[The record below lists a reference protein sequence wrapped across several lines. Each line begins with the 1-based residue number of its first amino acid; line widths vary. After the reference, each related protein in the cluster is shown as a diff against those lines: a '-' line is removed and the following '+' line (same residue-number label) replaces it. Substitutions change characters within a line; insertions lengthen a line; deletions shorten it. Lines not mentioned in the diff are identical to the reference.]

1 MNKHYLFIALRICI
15 VIAGTI
21 AGIFAIY
28 FVGKLVIPFI
38 IGFLIALFLNPLV
51 EFLQK
56 HTKMHRSFAVIV
68 SILIVTGIISAI
80 ITLLVNE
87 MVQGF
92 AYLSIVVPEHYHD
105 FMEFIKHFYTT
116 KALPFY
122 SNLLD
127 LFQDLDESQKS
138 AILDSIQFVGQRVTD
153 TLSDLVQSFGNLV
166 ITIIKSLPTIMT
178 VLIISMLAAFF
189 ISKDWY
195 RIVKGL
201 REKTPDK
208 VVDRINSIYEGLY
221 RALFGYLKAEFKIT
235 FISAVIV
242 FIGLL
247 IMRVEHALSI
257 ALIIWFIDF
266 LPYIGAIIIFLPWAI
281 YAFSTGDFFI
291 GTGLAILYGLVVLQR
306 QLIKPKV
313 LSSSLGISPLMTLI
327 TMYAGFKL
335 LGFAGIIVGPLTFIL
350 LKIFHETGILHDIG
364 SFIMGK
370 KTKNNS

>member
-166 ITIIKSLPTIMT
+166 ITIIKSLPTIVT

-266 LPYIGAIIIFLPWAI
+266 LPYIGAIIIFCHGRFML
-281 YAFSTGDFFI
+281 F
-291 GTGLAILYGLVVLQR
+291 Q
-306 QLIKPKV
+306 
-313 LSSSLGISPLMTLI
+313 LGISLSGLDLP
-327 TMYAGFKL
+327 
-335 LGFAGIIVGPLTFIL
+335 
-350 LKIFHETGILHDIG
+350 
-364 SFIMGK
+364 SF
-370 KTKNNS
+370 TDL